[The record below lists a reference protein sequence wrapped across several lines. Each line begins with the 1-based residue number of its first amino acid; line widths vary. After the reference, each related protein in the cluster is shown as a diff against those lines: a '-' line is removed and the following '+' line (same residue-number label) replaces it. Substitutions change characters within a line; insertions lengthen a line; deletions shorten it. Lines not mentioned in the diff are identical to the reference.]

1 MDILLFVYLN
11 GIWFLAGLL
20 TGLTSFGGNLF
31 AIPLLTLVMPAR
43 DAILFG
49 CLSGTVIFLG
59 LGFLYR
65 REARWREIFLLGIAT
80 LPGVPLGVY
89 FLHHA
94 GSRLLLLAAGG
105 SLALFLLWQFLAG
118 RLHVAETPISR
129 WSCLPFGFLSGIMMS
144 AVGMGGPPLVL
155 YAYLRH
161 WGKESTICGANLAA
175 AMTMPALLHSQW
187 AAGLY
192 SPQLLHAALFGALFG
207 LFGIAASVP
216 IVHNI
221 DIRLFRRLLLLMIG
235 LSACMLLVRG
245 AIA

>member
-1 MDILLFVYLN
+1 MDMLLFVYLN
-11 GIWFLAGLL
+11 CIWFLSGLL

-49 CLSGTVIFLG
+49 CLCGTVIFLG
-59 LGFLYR
+59 LVFIYR
-65 REARWREIFLLGIAT
+65 RAALWGETLLLGMAT

-94 GSRLLLLAAGG
+94 GPRLLLLAAGV

-129 WSCLPFGFLSGIMMS
+129 WCSLPFGFLSGIMMS

-175 AMTMPALLHSQW
+175 GVTMLALLPSQWASGLYTPELLHS
-187 AAGLY
+187 
-192 SPQLLHAALFGALFG
+192 ALFGALFG

-216 IVHNI
+216 IVHRIN
-221 DIRLFRRLLLLMIG
+221 IRLFRRLLLLMLA
-235 LSACMLLVRG
+235 LSAGMLLVRG